1 MNILLID
8 DDRFV
13 VTSLIKN
20 IDWKTLG
27 FDKVFTAYNITD
39 AKDIITYN
47 NVDLLLSDIDMPNG
61 NGLELLTWIRQNHDD
76 MPVIFLTN
84 YADFDYARKA
94 LTLKSFHYFLKPIEF
109 GKLTSIIK
117 DATLQLTEFNRF

>member
-13 VTSLIKN
+13 IASLMKN
-20 IDWKTLG
+20 IDWKLLG

-39 AKDIITYN
+39 AKDIITQN

-61 NGLELLTWIRQNHDD
+61 NGLELLTWIRQGSVN
-76 MPVIFLTN
+76 
-84 YADFDYARKA
+84 
-94 LTLKSFHYFLKPIEF
+94 
-109 GKLTSIIK
+109 
-117 DATLQLTEFNRF
+117 